1 MHTERISIPDY
12 DTDDRDAVYST
23 YMAVTNMSAGALDDF
38 QNTTC
43 YEDYRR
49 TQSEEGDAAEACR
62 VNKRL
67 QSRSKS
73 EWTDTDF
80 ENAVDAI
87 SFIARASE
95 QSSEQTVSADCDLS
109 PNDCRLIVWSHD
121 PTGRYSTRELK
132 MAVSD
137 VVTVRALSNPR
148 APEYSGTTPTADR
161 DWPEGGPSLTDYI
174 EGYGTD
180 AEREDGSDVSDLSM
194 DTRSAIA
201 GSTMLGEAQADTF
214 DELVTFPV
222 VFPDTG
228 ALSEDALDSVLSTIG
243 LSNASDETAD
253 QLRNKARSLLES
265 AFDREFSD
273 EDKEGSTVRSAVGDS
288 RGDKG
293 ADGDDSDTVDAT
305 ESMNTDR
312 DITSTDGA
320 DRDSGP
326 IERAS
331 MDDLTQDTWVMWDS
345 SGGMAY
351 GKVVDTIEDGQYDE
365 EIDGDQVITAPAAL
379 IEVYKLAD
387 GSWEGSETMVAH
399 KPGSLIIKPKDE
411 WPNSKARVAHPSPS
425 STERAD
431 HDDLSVDDRVR
442 WGSRGGTVYG
452 RVRELYDEGESVPDS
467 AYTGSAG
474 RSEGPA
480 AIVALY
486 DIDDDGN
493 WFPQDGDQE
502 GEKRTSH
509 DPATLTKIDS
519 FPESKAAALHE
530 AGYQHR
536 EKSVQFRAADP
547 NRQVVYGAVLLP
559 NTLDAHGDFFREETV
574 RSLSEGFMASMADAD
589 AEPMGSI
596 PGLES
601 AGAGGVMHATFEP
614 SHLTL
619 VENTILTE
627 SREVGTGPAAR
638 QFPEG
643 TWLQGWRIEDSE
655 LWSLVHDS
663 GVLSGYS
670 IGMWVSET
678 ETYAPGELPDD
689 VRVPDAIREQFA
701 DLDVDVE
708 DMETGEVKSGDCH
721 EVSLVDRPA
730 VPDAVHVAHKTAS
743 DTGWQTDAEAFEQS
757 RDDQP
762 SYALAKAAGALTQS
776 YDSCVAY
783 LRDRGHSE
791 DAADELASYLQR
803 VSGFDTEAGEP
814 AESAWTRIKSVFGDP
829 GPGSDSLDADD
840 TSDTTEIP
848 VPLSVGTDTASAHA
862 APVTAEIPGESDS
875 TEKVGRTLSER
886 NERSAMA
893 LHDLSLLLLRDAD
906 RDGGRMLFA
915 EDPEYSYDT
924 DLTDVLSGDSDPGS
938 ESNSNSTSTDETK
951 QLMDEIF
958 ESPSGST
965 SGSGGTSGSGESTSV
980 AD

>member
-1 MHTERISIPDY
+1 MQETHKAVGIDDLDQVHSEY
-12 DTDDRDAVYST
+12 QDT
-23 YMAVTNMSAGALDDF
+23 TNMGDQALNEWSESDCLNDYVSA
-38 QNTTC
+38 
-43 YEDYRR
+43 
-49 TQSEEGDAAEACR
+49 QSDQGDARAAI
-62 VNKRL
+62 KRNRRL
-67 QSRSKS
+67 KS
-73 EWTDTDF
+73 
-80 ENAVDAI
+80 
-87 SFIARASE
+87 
-95 QSSEQTVSADCDLS
+95 
-109 PNDCRLIVWSHD
+109 
-121 PTGRYSTRELK
+121 
-132 MAVSD
+132 
-137 VVTVRALSNPR
+137 
-148 APEYSGTTPTADR
+148 
-161 DWPEGGPSLTDYI
+161 
-174 EGYGTD
+174 
-180 AEREDGSDVSDLSM
+180 
-194 DTRSAIA
+194 
-201 GSTMLGEAQADTF
+201 
-214 DELVTFPV
+214 
-222 VFPDTG
+222 
-228 ALSEDALDSVLSTIG
+228 
-243 LSNASDETAD
+243 
-253 QLRNKARSLLES
+253 
-265 AFDREFSD
+265 
-273 EDKEGSTVRSAVGDS
+273 
-288 RGDKG
+288 
-293 ADGDDSDTVDAT
+293 
-305 ESMNTDR
+305 
-312 DITSTDGA
+312 
-320 DRDSGP
+320 
-326 IERAS
+326 
-331 MDDLTQDTWVMWDS
+331 
-345 SGGMAY
+345 
-351 GKVVDTIEDGQYDE
+351 
-365 EIDGDQVITAPAAL
+365 
-379 IEVYKLAD
+379 
-387 GSWEGSETMVAH
+387 
-399 KPGSLIIKPKDE
+399 KPKDE
-411 WPNSKARVAHPSPS
+411 WTTDDIRDAQRAVNFINRHLAQSDSENQVPGDNCDGLTMNAAGLLSWGRDISGRYSSKEAAIPDESWFCVERSETMKAAVSVHDVSFNDTGESESWS
-425 STERAD
+425 SLAMQDFDT
-431 HDDLSVDDRVR
+431 DDLSEIDNHFFASKSGFPPENFSDLNLEVVRPDGTLDLQGLRSAWKVAASVEGITDKQAETVKSKIDRLGEEQFDHPFDNSDSDDENMAMTSSSKTDKAEHDSQMIRQGTIVS
-442 WGSRGGTVYG
+442 WGNGDATAWGK
-452 RVRELYDEGESVPDS
+452 VRELYPSGEAVPASAIAGNSGVTLEDEDAAVIAVYQDNDEGDYEPK
-467 AYTGSAG
+467 
-474 RSEGPA
+474 
-480 AIVALY
+480 
-486 DIDDDGN
+486 
-493 WFPQDGDQE
+493 DGDQG
-502 GEKRTSH
+502 GEERVAH
-509 DPATLTKIDS
+509 ALDTLTPHDS
-519 FPESKAAALHE
+519 FPQSKAAALHE

-536 EKSVQFRAADP
+536 QKSVQFRAADP

-559 NTLDAHGDFFREETV
+559 NSLDAHGDFFREATV

-678 ETYAPGELPDD
+678 DTYAPGELPDD
-689 VRVPDAIREQFA
+689 VRIPDAIREQFA

-803 VSGFDTEAGEP
+803 VSGFDSEAGQA
-814 AESAWTRIKSVFGDP
+814 AESAWTRIKSVFGDS
-829 GPGSDSLDADD
+829 GADSDLPDADD
-840 TSDTTEIP
+840 ASDTTEIP

-915 EDPEYSYDT
+915 EDPEYNYDT

-938 ESNSNSTSTDETK
+938 ESNSNSTSTDETER
-951 QLMDEIF
+951 LMDEIF